1 MAAGVAHEINNPL
14 TGVLGFSQMIMENEN
29 IPEDLKQNL
38 RRIADGSQ
46 RMAEIVKRLLM
57 FARQAKPFKTS
68 VNINEI
74 IQNTLKLRE
83 YVLKTNNI
91 EVITRLDPE
100 LPWVSADPGQMQQVF
115 LNLIVNGEQAM
126 RKAHGRGTLR
136 ITTERRENNI
146 HIVVQDDGPGISREN
161 LRRLFEPFFT
171 TKDPGEGTGLGL
183 SLSRSIILEHNGTIN
198 VESELRHGAT
208 FVIELPITDNSPI
221 ETETVNP
228 VIQSKPLVKKNAR
241 ILVIDD
247 EPSIRELLEKSL
259 SRAGHSVDVITDAA
273 STMEIIDANT
283 TYDVIISDV
292 RMPGMNGLEL
302 YTNIVRKMP
311 AMANRIIFITG
322 DVMGADIK
330 AFISSNN
337 IPYLTK
343 PFRLNSLEEM
353 IDNILRDKHKIT

>member
-1 MAAGVAHEINNPL
+1 
-14 TGVLGFSQMIMENEN
+14 MIMEKEN
-29 IPEDLKQNL
+29 IPEDLKVNL
-38 RRIADGSQ
+38 KMIADGSQ

-57 FARQAKPFKTS
+57 FARQAKPFKIS
-68 VNINEI
+68 VSINEI

-83 YVLKTNNI
+83 YVLKTNSI

-100 LPWVSADPGQMQQVF
+100 LPWISVDPGQMQQVF

-126 RKAHGRGTLR
+126 RKAHGRGTLT
-136 ITTERRENNI
+136 ITTERRENKI
-146 HIVVQDDGPGISREN
+146 RIVVQDNGPGISKEN

-208 FVIELPITDNSPI
+208 FVIELPITDDSPI
-221 ETETVNP
+221 ETETTNP
-228 VIQSKPLVKKNAR
+228 MIQSQPSVKKNAR

-259 SRAGHSVDVITDAA
+259 SRAGHSVDVITDASSA
-273 STMEIIDANT
+273 MEIIDART

-302 YTNIVRKMP
+302 YTHIVRKMP

-330 AFISSNN
+330 AFISNNN
-337 IPYLTK
+337 IPYLAK
-343 PFRLNSLEEM
+343 PFKLRALEGM
-353 IDNILRDKHKIT
+353 IDNILGAEQKT